1 MKLKVSKVTDSDK
14 YYLFNLDNPQEKA
27 DFELLSSI
35 TEASH
40 AKEID
45 KDVDYEARVPQE
57 FNCIAI
63 FQKLGGIAK
72 ATAVDDKDVYV
83 EVSHGLPVG
92 YDLAQLYF
100 PVGALRRQ
108 ADNSTKFVIQQY
120 ADGKPLFKA
129 GYPRTTL
136 AANAYSAGAYNPDNH
151 TSIFDTLDV
160 RELECSV
167 CGKAR
172 KNRKNFNV
180 FKGFSNQ
187 EVVMV
192 GNECYSEFRQNHV
205 ANTDVISSL
214 GKLEQLEEHMAQ
226 YEKPADFLNVL
237 KQKDDQTI
245 TSLTQTEFPRT
256 EVVDEIDIT
265 NYLNQVIHGNQPINA
280 RISEYTSPIKG
291 VCLYEDNANVL
302 VVANKTTR
310 PIPEA
315 RIREVVQQF
324 FYQPAV
330 EFVHGEWCEIIKC
343 INSVTINP
351 NKSAQRNY
359 EDANTISNA
368 LSAQQHIPYTI
379 IATYDVDSDEIKYSE
394 FGDNQF
400 DEALATIINKLKTKY
415 QSEINDNQ
423 TNK

>member
-57 FNCIAI
+57 FNCITI

-72 ATAVDDKDVYV
+72 ATAVDEKDVYV

-100 PVGALRRQ
+100 PIGALRRQ

-226 YEKPADFLNVL
+226 YEKPVDFLSVL
-237 KQKDDQTI
+237 KQKAEPEKQFI
-245 TSLTQTEFPRT
+245 TRLTQM
-256 EVVDEIDIT
+256 VDYDPNFDFCCGKVTKVTHDKANRKFVWTI
-265 NYLNQVIHGNQPINA
+265 P
-280 RISEYTSPIKG
+280 SK
-291 VCLYEDNANVL
+291 DNAEIFSITEDGQL
-302 VVANKTTR
+302 VS
-310 PIPEA
+310 E
-315 RIREVVQQF
+315 EG
-324 FYQPAV
+324 YSY
-330 EFVHGEWCEIIKC
+330 G
-343 INSVTINP
+343 INRDTIN
-351 NKSAQRNY
+351 KIQ
-359 EDANTISNA
+359 ETIVS
-368 LSAQQHIPYTI
+368 H
-379 IATYDVDSDEIKYSE
+379 
-394 FGDNQF
+394 
-400 DEALATIINKLKTKY
+400 LK
-415 QSEINDNQ
+415 
-423 TNK
+423 